1 MNLQSIKITINKT
14 IMKTLTLKIKGIDTI
29 GNCIKVVNTSTYTD
43 TITKN
48 QQYNNAS
55 VKSIR
60 VVNNC
65 NKDFLLSGKT
75 LFTQQDNLGSTFT
88 ATINDTT
95 ISANTTVDIPVY
107 YNGVYKGTDISP
119 VYTFTLNGYNITYNL
134 NINIPDTL
142 GTISDFTIS
151 LNNKQNYTFKVLD
164 FTSHYSD
171 IDGDTISSVYFYGNV
186 NNLRYN
192 NIGYVENTEIP
203 ISDIQAGKVVFNAPN
218 QDALSSINISYKIKD
233 SKGKIII

>member
-1 MNLQSIKITINKT
+1 
-14 IMKTLTLKIKGIDTI
+14 MKTLTLKIKGIDTI

-48 QQYNNAS
+48 QQYNNVS
-55 VKSIR
+55 TKSIK
-60 VVNNC
+60 VTNNC

-75 LFTQQDNLGSTFT
+75 LFIQQDNLGSTFT
-88 ATINDTT
+88 ASINATT

-142 GTISDFTIS
+142 GDINDFTIT
-151 LNNKQNYTFKVLD
+151 LNNKQNYIFKVID

-171 IDGDTISSVYFYGNV
+171 INGDTISSVYFYGNV

-192 NIGYVENTEIP
+192 NIGYIENTEIP

-218 QDALSSINISYKIKD
+218 QDALSSININYKIKD

>member
-1 MNLQSIKITINKT
+1 
-14 IMKTLTLKIKGIDTI
+14 MKTLTLKIKGIDTI

-48 QQYNNAS
+48 QQYNNVS
-55 VKSIR
+55 TKSIR

-65 NKDFLLSGKT
+65 NTDFLLSGKT

-88 ATINDTT
+88 ASINATT

-142 GTISDFTIS
+142 GDINDFTIS
-151 LNNKQNYTFKVLD
+151 LNNRQNYTFKVID

-186 NNLRYN
+186 SNLRYN

-218 QDALSSINISYKIKD
+218 QDALSSININYKVKD
-233 SKGKIII
+233 NKGKIIT

>member
-1 MNLQSIKITINKT
+1 
-14 IMKTLTLKIKGIDTI
+14 MKTLTLKIKGIDTI

-48 QQYNNAS
+48 QQYNNVS
-55 VKSIR
+55 TKSIK
-60 VVNNC
+60 VTNNC

-75 LFTQQDNLGSTFT
+75 LFIQQDNLGSTFT
-88 ATINDTT
+88 ASINATT

-142 GTISDFTIS
+142 GDINDFTIS
-151 LNNKQNYTFKVLD
+151 LNNRQNYTFKVID

-218 QDALSSINISYKIKD
+218 QDVLSSININYKIKD
-233 SKGKIII
+233 NKGNIII

>member
-1 MNLQSIKITINKT
+1 
-14 IMKTLTLKIKGIDTI
+14 MKTLTLKIKGNNTI
-29 GNCIKVVNTSTYTD
+29 GNCITVNNTSSYTD
-43 TITKN
+43 TIIKN
-48 QQYNNAS
+48 QQYNNVS
-55 VKSIR
+55 TKSIR
-60 VVNNC
+60 VINNC
-65 NKDFLLSGKT
+65 NTAFLLSGKT

-88 ATINDTT
+88 ASINDTN
-95 ISANTTVDIPVY
+95 IGANATVDIPIY

-142 GTISDFTIS
+142 GDISDFTVS
-151 LNNKQNYTFKVLD
+151 LNNRQNYTFKVVD

-171 IDGDTISSVYFYGNV
+171 INGDTISSVYFYGNV

-218 QDALSSINISYKIKD
+218 QDALSSININYKIKD
-233 SKGKIII
+233 NKGKIII

>member
-1 MNLQSIKITINKT
+1 
-14 IMKTLTLKIKGIDTI
+14 MKTLTLKIKGNNTI
-29 GNCIKVVNTSTYTD
+29 GNCITVNNTSSYTD
-43 TITKN
+43 TIIKN
-48 QQYNNAS
+48 QQYNNVS

-60 VVNNC
+60 VVNHC
-65 NKDFLLSGKT
+65 NKEFLLSGKT
-75 LFTQQDNLGSTFT
+75 LFIQQDNLGSTFT
-88 ATINDTT
+88 ATINDTN
-95 ISANTTVDIPVY
+95 IGANATVDIPIY

-142 GTISDFTIS
+142 GTIIDFTIS
-151 LNNKQNYTFKVLD
+151 LNNRQNYTFKVLD

-218 QDALSSINISYKIKD
+218 QNALSSININYKIKD
-233 SKGKIII
+233 NKGKIII

>member
-1 MNLQSIKITINKT
+1 
-14 IMKTLTLKIKGIDTI
+14 MKTLTLKIKGIDTI
-29 GNCIKVVNTSTYTD
+29 GNCITVNNTSSYTD
-43 TITKN
+43 TIIKN
-48 QQYNNAS
+48 QQYNNVS

-88 ATINDTT
+88 ATINDTN
-95 ISANTTVDIPVY
+95 ILANTTVDIPIY

-142 GTISDFTIS
+142 GDINDFTIS
-151 LNNKQNYTFKVLD
+151 LNNRQNYTFKVLD

-218 QDALSSINISYKIKD
+218 QDVLSSININYKIKD
-233 SKGKIII
+233 NKGNIII

>member
-1 MNLQSIKITINKT
+1 
-14 IMKTLTLKIKGIDTI
+14 MKTLTLKIKGIDTI
-29 GNCIKVVNTSTYTD
+29 GNCITVNNTSSYTD
-43 TITKN
+43 TIIKN
-48 QQYNNAS
+48 QQYNNVS

-65 NKDFLLSGKT
+65 NKDFLLSEKT

-88 ATINDTT
+88 ASINDTN
-95 ISANTTVDIPVY
+95 IGANATVDIPIY

-142 GTISDFTIS
+142 GDINDFTIS
-151 LNNKQNYTFKVLD
+151 LNNRQNYTFKVID

-203 ISDIQAGKVVFNAPN
+203 ISNIQAGKVVFNAPN
-218 QDALSSINISYKIKD
+218 QDALSSININYKVKD
-233 SKGKIII
+233 NKGKIIT

>member
-1 MNLQSIKITINKT
+1 
-14 IMKTLTLKIKGIDTI
+14 MKTLTLKIKGIDTI

-48 QQYNNAS
+48 QQYNNVS
-55 VKSIR
+55 TKSIK
-60 VVNNC
+60 VTNNC

-75 LFTQQDNLGSTFT
+75 LFIQQDNLGSTFT
-88 ATINDTT
+88 ASINATT

-142 GTISDFTIS
+142 GDINDFTIS
-151 LNNKQNYTFKVLD
+151 LNNRQNYTFKVLD

-171 IDGDTISSVYFYGNV
+171 VDGDTISSVYFYGNV

>member
-1 MNLQSIKITINKT
+1 
-14 IMKTLTLKIKGIDTI
+14 MKTLTLKIKGNNTI
-29 GNCIKVVNTSTYTD
+29 GNCITVNNTSSYTD
-43 TITKN
+43 TIIKN
-48 QQYNNAS
+48 QQYNNVS

-88 ATINDTT
+88 ATINDTN
-95 ISANTTVDIPVY
+95 ILANTTVDIPVY

-142 GTISDFTIS
+142 GDISDFTIT
-151 LNNKQNYTFKVLD
+151 LNNKQNYIFKVVD

-171 IDGDTISSVYFYGNV
+171 INGDTISSIYFYGNV

-192 NIGYVENTEIP
+192 NIGYIENTEIP

-218 QDALSSINISYKIKD
+218 QAVLSSININYKIKD
-233 SKGKIII
+233 NKGNIII

>member
-1 MNLQSIKITINKT
+1 
-14 IMKTLTLKIKGIDTI
+14 MKTLTLKIKGNNTI

-48 QQYNNAS
+48 QQYNNVS

-88 ATINDTT
+88 ASINDTN
-95 ISANTTVDIPVY
+95 IGANATVDIPIY

-119 VYTFTLNGYNITYNL
+119 VYIFTLNGYNITYNL

-142 GTISDFTIS
+142 GDISDFTVS
-151 LNNKQNYTFKVLD
+151 LNNRQNYTFKVLD

-192 NIGYVENTEIP
+192 NIGYIENTEIP

-218 QDALSSINISYKIKD
+218 QDVLSSRNINYKIKD
-233 SKGKIII
+233 NKGNIII

>member
-1 MNLQSIKITINKT
+1 
-14 IMKTLTLKIKGIDTI
+14 MKTLTLKIKGIDTI
-29 GNCIKVVNTSTYTD
+29 GNCIKVVNTATYTD

-48 QQYNNAS
+48 QQYNNVS
-55 VKSIR
+55 TKSIR

-65 NKDFLLSGKT
+65 NKEFLLSGKT

-88 ATINDTT
+88 ASINATT
-95 ISANTTVDIPVY
+95 IGANATVDIPVY

-119 VYTFTLNGYNITYNL
+119 VYIFTLNGYNITYNL

-142 GTISDFTIS
+142 GDINDFTIS
-151 LNNKQNYTFKVLD
+151 LNNRQNYTFKVID
-164 FTSHYSD
+164 FTSHFSD

-186 NNLRYN
+186 SNLRYN

-203 ISDIQAGKVVFNAPN
+203 ISDVQAGKVVFNAPN
-218 QDALSSINISYKIKD
+218 QDALSSININYKVKD
-233 SKGKIII
+233 NKGKIIT

>member
-1 MNLQSIKITINKT
+1 
-14 IMKTLTLKIKGIDTI
+14 MKTLTLKIKGIDTI

-48 QQYNNAS
+48 QQYNNVS
-55 VKSIR
+55 TKSIR

-65 NKDFLLSGKT
+65 NKEFLLSGKT
-75 LFTQQDNLGSTFT
+75 LFIQQDNLGSTFT
-88 ATINDTT
+88 ASINDTT
-95 ISANTTVDIPVY
+95 ILANATVDIPIY
-107 YNGVYKGTDISP
+107 YNGIYKGTDISP

-142 GTISDFTIS
+142 GDISDFTVS
-151 LNNKQNYTFKVLD
+151 LNNRQNYTFKVLD

-186 NNLRYN
+186 SNLRYN
-192 NIGYVENTEIP
+192 NISYVENTEIP

-218 QDALSSINISYKIKD
+218 QDALSSININYKVKD
-233 SKGKIII
+233 NKGKIII

>member
-1 MNLQSIKITINKT
+1 
-14 IMKTLTLKIKGIDTI
+14 MKTLTLKIKGNNTI
-29 GNCIKVVNTSTYTD
+29 ENCITVNNTSSYTD

-48 QQYNNAS
+48 QQYNNVS
-55 VKSIR
+55 VKSIK

-88 ATINDTT
+88 ATINDTN
-95 ISANTTVDIPVY
+95 ILANTTVDIPVY

-142 GTISDFTIS
+142 GDINDFTIT
-151 LNNKQNYTFKVLD
+151 LTNKQNYIFKVAD

-171 IDGDTISSVYFYGNV
+171 INGDTISSVYFYGNV

-192 NIGYVENTEIP
+192 NIGYIENTEIP

-218 QDALSSINISYKIKD
+218 QDILSSININYKIKD
-233 SKGKIII
+233 NKGNIII

>member
-1 MNLQSIKITINKT
+1 
-14 IMKTLTLKIKGIDTI
+14 MKTLTLKIKGIDTI
-29 GNCIKVVNTSTYTD
+29 GNCIKVVNTSSYTD
-43 TITKN
+43 TIIKN
-48 QQYNNAS
+48 QQYNNVS

-142 GTISDFTIS
+142 GTIRDFTVTLS
-151 LNNKQNYTFKVLD
+151 NKQDYTFNVLD
-164 FTSHYSD
+164 FTSHYYD
-171 IDGDTISSVYFYGNV
+171 VDGDSISSVYFYGNV
-186 NNLRYN
+186 SNLRYN
-192 NIGYVENTEIP
+192 NIGYIENTEIP
-203 ISDIQAGKVVFNAPN
+203 ISDIQAGKVIFKSPN
-218 QDALSSINISYKIKD
+218 QDIMSSININYKVKD
-233 SKGKIII
+233 NKGKIII

>member
-1 MNLQSIKITINKT
+1 
-14 IMKTLTLKIKGIDTI
+14 MKTLTLKIKGINTI

-48 QQYNNAS
+48 QQYNNVS
-55 VKSIR
+55 TKSIR

-65 NKDFLLSGKT
+65 NTAFLLSGKT

-88 ATINDTT
+88 ASINDTN
-95 ISANTTVDIPVY
+95 IGANATVDIPVY

-119 VYTFTLNGYNITYNL
+119 VYTFTLNGYNVTYNL

-142 GTISDFTIS
+142 GDISDFTVS
-151 LNNKQNYTFKVLD
+151 LNNRQNYTFKVLD

-171 IDGDTISSVYFYGNV
+171 RDGDTISSVYFYGNV
-186 NNLRYN
+186 SNLRYN
-192 NIGYVENTEIP
+192 NIGYIENTEIP
-203 ISDIQAGKVVFNAPN
+203 ISDIQAGKVIFKAPN
-218 QDALSSINISYKIKD
+218 QDTMSSININYKVKD
-233 SKGKIII
+233 NKGKIII

>member
-1 MNLQSIKITINKT
+1 
-14 IMKTLTLKIKGIDTI
+14 MKTLTLKIKGIDTI
-29 GNCIKVVNTSTYTD
+29 GNCIKTINTSTYID

-48 QQYNNAS
+48 QQYNNVS
-55 VKSIR
+55 TKSIR

-65 NKDFLLSGKT
+65 NTAFLLSGKT

-88 ATINDTT
+88 ASINDTT
-95 ISANTTVDIPVY
+95 IEANATVDIPVY

-142 GTISDFTIS
+142 GDISDFTVT
-151 LNNKQNYTFKVLD
+151 LNNKQNYIFKVLD

-171 IDGDTISSVYFYGNV
+171 VDGDTISSVYFYGNV
-186 NNLRYN
+186 SNLRYN
-192 NIGYVENTEIP
+192 NIGYTENTEIP

-218 QDALSSINISYKIKD
+218 QDVLSSININYKIKD
-233 SKGKIII
+233 NKGKIIT

>member
-1 MNLQSIKITINKT
+1 
-14 IMKTLTLKIKGIDTI
+14 MKTLTLKIKGINTI

-48 QQYNNAS
+48 QQYNNVS
-55 VKSIR
+55 TKSIR

-65 NKDFLLSGKT
+65 NTAFLLSGKT
-75 LFTQQDNLGSTFT
+75 LFIQQDNLGSTFT
-88 ATINDTT
+88 ASINATT

-142 GTISDFTIS
+142 GDINDFTIS
-151 LNNKQNYTFKVLD
+151 LNNRQNYTFKVLD

-218 QDALSSINISYKIKD
+218 QNALSSININYKIKD
-233 SKGKIII
+233 NKGKIII

>member
-1 MNLQSIKITINKT
+1 
-14 IMKTLTLKIKGIDTI
+14 MKTLTLKIKGINTI

-48 QQYNNAS
+48 QQYNNVS
-55 VKSIR
+55 TKSIR

-65 NKDFLLSGKT
+65 NTAFLLSGKT

-88 ATINDTT
+88 ASINDTT

-142 GTISDFTIS
+142 GDINDFTIS
-151 LNNKQNYTFKVLD
+151 LNNRQNYTFKVID

-218 QDALSSINISYKIKD
+218 QNALSSININYKIKD
-233 SKGKIII
+233 NKGKIII

>member
-1 MNLQSIKITINKT
+1 
-14 IMKTLTLKIKGIDTI
+14 MKTLTLKIKGNNTI
-29 GNCIKVVNTSTYTD
+29 GNCITVNNTSSYTD
-43 TITKN
+43 TIIKN
-48 QQYNNAS
+48 QQYNNVS
-55 VKSIR
+55 VKSIK

-88 ATINDTT
+88 ATINDTN
-95 ISANTTVDIPVY
+95 ILANTTVDIPVY

-142 GTISDFTIS
+142 GTINDFTIS
-151 LNNKQNYTFKVLD
+151 LNNRQNYTFKVLD

>member
-1 MNLQSIKITINKT
+1 
-14 IMKTLTLKIKGIDTI
+14 MKTLTLKIKGNNTI
-29 GNCIKVVNTSTYTD
+29 ENCITVNNTSSYTD

-48 QQYNNAS
+48 QQYNNVS

-88 ATINDTT
+88 ATINDTN
-95 ISANTTVDIPVY
+95 ILANTTVDIPVY

-142 GTISDFTIS
+142 GDINDFTIT
-151 LNNKQNYTFKVLD
+151 LTNKQNYIFKVAD

-171 IDGDTISSVYFYGNV
+171 INGDTISSVYFYGNV

-192 NIGYVENTEIP
+192 NIGYIENTEIP

-218 QDALSSINISYKIKD
+218 QDILSSININYKIKD
-233 SKGKIII
+233 NKGNIII

>member
-1 MNLQSIKITINKT
+1 
-14 IMKTLTLKIKGIDTI
+14 MKTLTLKIKGNNTI
-29 GNCIKVVNTSTYTD
+29 GNCITVNNTSSYTD
-43 TITKN
+43 TIIKN
-48 QQYNNAS
+48 QQYNNVS

-88 ATINDTT
+88 ASINATT

-134 NINIPDTL
+134 NINIPDIL
-142 GTISDFTIS
+142 GTISNFTVS
-151 LNNKQNYTFKVLD
+151 LTNKQDYTFKVLD

-192 NIGYVENTEIP
+192 NIGYIENTEIP
-203 ISDIQAGKVVFNAPN
+203 ISDIHAGKITFIAPK
-218 QDALSSINISYKIKD
+218 QDVLSSININYKVKD
-233 SKGKIII
+233 NKLNIII

>member
-1 MNLQSIKITINKT
+1 
-14 IMKTLTLKIKGIDTI
+14 MKTLTLKIKGIDTI
-29 GNCIKVVNTSTYTD
+29 GNCIKIVNTSTYTD

-55 VKSIR
+55 TKSIR
-60 VVNNC
+60 VINNC
-65 NKDFLLSGKT
+65 NTAFLLSGKT

-88 ATINDTT
+88 ASINDTN
-95 ISANTTVDIPVY
+95 IGANATVDIPIY

-119 VYTFTLNGYNITYNL
+119 VYIFTLNGYNITYNL

-142 GTISDFTIS
+142 GDISDFTVS
-151 LNNKQNYTFKVLD
+151 LNNRQNYTFKVLD

-171 IDGDTISSVYFYGNV
+171 IDRDTISSVYFYGNV
-186 NNLRYN
+186 SNLRYN

-218 QDALSSINISYKIKD
+218 QDALSSININYKVKD
-233 SKGKIII
+233 NKGKIIT

>member
-1 MNLQSIKITINKT
+1 
-14 IMKTLTLKIKGIDTI
+14 MKTLTLKIKGIDTI
-29 GNCIKVVNTSTYTD
+29 GNCIKVVNSSTYTD

-48 QQYNNAS
+48 QQYNNVS
-55 VKSIR
+55 TKSIR
-60 VVNNC
+60 IINNC
-65 NKDFLLSGKT
+65 NKEFLLSGKT

-88 ATINDTT
+88 ASINETN
-95 ISANTTVDIPVY
+95 IGANATVDIPVY
-107 YNGVYKGTDISP
+107 YNGIYKGTDISP
-119 VYTFTLNGYNITYNL
+119 IYTFTLNGYNIIYNL
-134 NINIPDTL
+134 NVTIPDTL
-142 GTISDFTIS
+142 GDINDFTIT

-171 IDGDTISSVYFYGNV
+171 VDGDTISSVYFYGNV

-218 QDALSSINISYKIKD
+218 QDTLSSININYKVKD
-233 SKGKIII
+233 NKGKIII

>member
-1 MNLQSIKITINKT
+1 
-14 IMKTLTLKIKGIDTI
+14 MKTLTLKIKGINTI

-48 QQYNNAS
+48 QQYNNVS
-55 VKSIR
+55 TKSIR

-65 NKDFLLSGKT
+65 STTFLLSGKT
-75 LFTQQDNLGSTFT
+75 LFIQQDNLGSTFT
-88 ATINDTT
+88 ASINDTT
-95 ISANTTVDIPVY
+95 ILANATVDIPVY

-142 GTISDFTIS
+142 GDISDFTVS
-151 LNNKQNYTFKVLD
+151 LNNRQNYTFKVLD

-186 NNLRYN
+186 SNLRYN

-203 ISDIQAGKVVFNAPN
+203 ISDVQAGKVVFNAPN
-218 QDALSSINISYKIKD
+218 QDALSSININYKVKD
-233 SKGKIII
+233 NKGKIIT

>member
-1 MNLQSIKITINKT
+1 
-14 IMKTLTLKIKGIDTI
+14 MKTLTLKIKGINTI

-48 QQYNNAS
+48 QQYNNVS
-55 VKSIR
+55 TKSIR

-75 LFTQQDNLGSTFT
+75 LFIQQDNLGSTFT
-88 ATINDTT
+88 ASINATT

-142 GTISDFTIS
+142 GDINDFTIS
-151 LNNKQNYTFKVLD
+151 LNNRQNYTFKVID

-203 ISDIQAGKVVFNAPN
+203 LSDIQAGKVVFNAPN
-218 QDALSSINISYKIKD
+218 QNALSSININYKIKD
-233 SKGKIII
+233 NKGKIII

>member
-1 MNLQSIKITINKT
+1 
-14 IMKTLTLKIKGIDTI
+14 MKTLTLKIKGIDTI

-48 QQYNNAS
+48 QQYNNVS
-55 VKSIR
+55 IKSIR

-65 NKDFLLSGKT
+65 NTDFLLSGKT

-88 ATINDTT
+88 ASINATT

-142 GTISDFTIS
+142 GDINDFTIS
-151 LNNKQNYTFKVLD
+151 LNNRQNYTFKVID

-218 QDALSSINISYKIKD
+218 QDVLSSININYKVKD
-233 SKGKIII
+233 NKGKIII

>member
-1 MNLQSIKITINKT
+1 
-14 IMKTLTLKIKGIDTI
+14 MKTLTLKIKGNNTI
-29 GNCIKVVNTSTYTD
+29 GNCITVNNTFSYTD
-43 TITKN
+43 TIIKN

-88 ATINDTT
+88 ASINDTT
-95 ISANTTVDIPVY
+95 ILANATVDIPVY

-142 GTISDFTIS
+142 GDINDFTIT
-151 LNNKQNYTFKVLD
+151 LNNKQNYIFKVVD

-171 IDGDTISSVYFYGNV
+171 INGDTISSVYFYGNV

-192 NIGYVENTEIP
+192 NISYAENTEIP
-203 ISDIQAGKVVFNAPN
+203 ISDIQAGKVVFIAPTQNAE
-218 QDALSSINISYKIKD
+218 SSININYKVKD
-233 SKGKIII
+233 NKGKIII

>member
-1 MNLQSIKITINKT
+1 
-14 IMKTLTLKIKGIDTI
+14 MKTLTLKIKGIDTI

-48 QQYNNAS
+48 QQYNNVS
-55 VKSIR
+55 TKSIK
-60 VVNNC
+60 VTNNC

-75 LFTQQDNLGSTFT
+75 LFIQQDNLGSTFT
-88 ATINDTT
+88 ASINATT

-142 GTISDFTIS
+142 GDINDFTIS
-151 LNNKQNYTFKVLD
+151 LNNRQNYTFKVLD

>member
-1 MNLQSIKITINKT
+1 
-14 IMKTLTLKIKGIDTI
+14 MKTLTLKIKGINTI

-48 QQYNNAS
+48 QQYNNVS
-55 VKSIR
+55 TKSIK
-60 VVNNC
+60 VTNNC

-75 LFTQQDNLGSTFT
+75 LFIQQDNLGSTFT
-88 ATINDTT
+88 ASINATT

-142 GTISDFTIS
+142 GDINDFTIS
-151 LNNKQNYTFKVLD
+151 LNNRQNYTFKVID

-203 ISDIQAGKVVFNAPN
+203 LSDIQAGKVVFNAPN
-218 QDALSSINISYKIKD
+218 QNALSSININYKIKD
-233 SKGKIII
+233 NKGKIII

>member
-1 MNLQSIKITINKT
+1 
-14 IMKTLTLKIKGIDTI
+14 MKTLTLKIKGNNTI
-29 GNCIKVVNTSTYTD
+29 GNCITVNNTSSYTD
-43 TITKN
+43 TIIKN
-48 QQYNNAS
+48 QQYNNVS

-95 ISANTTVDIPVY
+95 ILANTTVDIPIY

-142 GTISDFTIS
+142 GDINDFTIT
-151 LNNKQNYTFKVLD
+151 LTNKQNYIFKVVD

-171 IDGDTISSVYFYGNV
+171 INGDSISSVYFYGNV

-203 ISDIQAGKVVFNAPN
+203 ISDVQAGKVVFNAPN
-218 QDALSSINISYKIKD
+218 QDALSSININYKVKD
-233 SKGKIII
+233 NKGKIIT

>member
-1 MNLQSIKITINKT
+1 
-14 IMKTLTLKIKGIDTI
+14 MKTLTLKIKGIDTI

-48 QQYNNAS
+48 QQYNNVS
-55 VKSIR
+55 TKSIR

-65 NKDFLLSGKT
+65 NTDFLLSGKT

-88 ATINDTT
+88 ASINATT

-142 GTISDFTIS
+142 GDINDFTIS
-151 LNNKQNYTFKVLD
+151 LNNRQNYTFKVID

-218 QDALSSINISYKIKD
+218 QDALSSININYKVKD
-233 SKGKIII
+233 NKGKIIT

>member
-1 MNLQSIKITINKT
+1 
-14 IMKTLTLKIKGIDTI
+14 MKTLTLKIKGIDTI

-48 QQYNNAS
+48 QQYNNVS
-55 VKSIR
+55 IKSIR

-65 NKDFLLSGKT
+65 NTDFLLSGKT

-88 ATINDTT
+88 ASINATT

-142 GTISDFTIS
+142 GDINDFTIS
-151 LNNKQNYTFKVLD
+151 LNNRQNYTFKVID

-218 QDALSSINISYKIKD
+218 QDVLSSININYKVKD
-233 SKGKIII
+233 NKLNIII

>member
-1 MNLQSIKITINKT
+1 
-14 IMKTLTLKIKGIDTI
+14 MKTLTLKIKGIDTI

-48 QQYNNAS
+48 QQYNNVS
-55 VKSIR
+55 TKSIR
-60 VVNNC
+60 IVNNC
-65 NKDFLLSGKT
+65 NTAFLLSGKT

-88 ATINDTT
+88 ASINDTN
-95 ISANTTVDIPVY
+95 IGANATVDIPIY

-119 VYTFTLNGYNITYNL
+119 VYTFTLNVYNITYNL

-142 GTISDFTIS
+142 GDINDFTIS
-151 LNNKQNYTFKVLD
+151 LNNRQNYTFKVID

-218 QDALSSINISYKIKD
+218 QNALSSINISYKIKD

>member
-1 MNLQSIKITINKT
+1 
-14 IMKTLTLKIKGIDTI
+14 MKTLTLKIKGNNTI
-29 GNCIKVVNTSTYTD
+29 GNCITVNNTSSYTD
-43 TITKN
+43 TIIKN
-48 QQYNNAS
+48 QQYNNVS

-88 ATINDTT
+88 ASINATT
-95 ISANTTVDIPVY
+95 ISANATVDIPVY

-142 GTISDFTIS
+142 GDINDFTIT
-151 LNNKQNYTFKVLD
+151 LTNKQNYIFKVVD

-171 IDGDTISSVYFYGNV
+171 INGDTISSVYFYGNV

-192 NIGYVENTEIP
+192 NIGYIENTEIP

-218 QDALSSINISYKIKD
+218 QDVLSSININYKIKD
-233 SKGKIII
+233 NKGNIII

>member
-1 MNLQSIKITINKT
+1 
-14 IMKTLTLKIKGIDTI
+14 MKTLTLKIKGINTI

-48 QQYNNAS
+48 QQYNNVS
-55 VKSIR
+55 TKSIR
-60 VVNNC
+60 VINNC
-65 NKDFLLSGKT
+65 NTAFLLSGKT

-95 ISANTTVDIPVY
+95 ILANTTVDIPIY

-119 VYTFTLNGYNITYNL
+119 VYIFTLNGYNITYNL

-142 GTISDFTIS
+142 GDISDFTVS
-151 LNNKQNYTFKVLD
+151 LNNRQNYTFKVLD

-186 NNLRYN
+186 SNLRYN

-218 QDALSSINISYKIKD
+218 QDALSSININYKVKD
-233 SKGKIII
+233 NKGKIIT

>member
-65 NKDFLLSGKT
+65 NKEFLLSGKT

-88 ATINDTT
+88 ASINDTT
-95 ISANTTVDIPVY
+95 ISANATVDIPVY

-142 GTISDFTIS
+142 GDINDFTIS
-151 LNNKQNYTFKVLD
+151 LNNRQNYTFKVLD

-203 ISDIQAGKVVFNAPN
+203 ISNIQAGKVVFNAPN